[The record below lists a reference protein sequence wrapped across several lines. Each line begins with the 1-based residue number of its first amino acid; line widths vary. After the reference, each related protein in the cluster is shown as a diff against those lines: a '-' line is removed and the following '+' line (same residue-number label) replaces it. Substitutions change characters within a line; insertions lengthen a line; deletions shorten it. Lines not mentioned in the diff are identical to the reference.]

1 MSITTLSF
9 AQRAGRNLPDFERRK
24 FFFGTMLGV
33 NTTTYNYQLNKNEIF
48 SDSLK
53 GIAIN
58 SQPGFAIHL
67 PVVSYNPVSVVS
79 IRTVP
84 SISFHETEF
93 VYSYIQKDKLKTKST
108 RTQPTLINFPLLIKL
123 STKRLTNFSA
133 YALSGFSYSIDL
145 ASQKDVDQTLSE
157 PIIKLKQH
165 DYAYHVGG
173 GFDFYMPYFKFGID
187 IKLTNG
193 INNLLIQDNTFF
205 SKPLSSLKS
214 HIWWFSITFEG

>member
-1 MSITTLSF
+1 MH
-9 AQRAGRNLPDFERRK
+9 DFEHRK
-24 FFFGTMLGV
+24 FFFGTMLGI
-33 NTTTYNYQLNKNEIF
+33 NTTTYNYQLNTDKI
-48 SDSLK
+48 STDSIK
-53 GIAIN
+53 RISIN

-67 PVVSYNPVSVVS
+67 PVFSYNPIPVLGF
-79 IRTVP
+79 RTVP

-93 VYSYIQKDKLKTKST
+93 VYTYVQKDKLKTKST
-108 RTQPTLINFPLLIKL
+108 RTQPTLINLPLLVKL
-123 STKRLTNFSA
+123 STKRLNNFSA
-133 YALSGFSYSIDL
+133 YAISGFSYSIDL

-173 GFDFYMPYFKFGID
+173 GFDFYMPYFKFGVD

-205 SKPLSSLKS
+205 AKPLSSLKS